1 MTLFGNISEEPD
13 ALSAINKFPALY
25 GVSLGASC
33 GDWSRCR
40 CEQVPLPR
48 TILREPMEH
57 LPTGRAGMRE
67 MELRRILSDEIKKRG
82 GPVSYQEMLANE
94 WMEIDSE
101 LPPELSA
108 ALAAMK
114 RVDARWPEDR
124 E

>member
-1 MTLFGNISEEPD
+1 
-13 ALSAINKFPALY
+13 
-25 GVSLGASC
+25 
-33 GDWSRCR
+33 
-40 CEQVPLPR
+40 
-48 TILREPMEH
+48 MEH